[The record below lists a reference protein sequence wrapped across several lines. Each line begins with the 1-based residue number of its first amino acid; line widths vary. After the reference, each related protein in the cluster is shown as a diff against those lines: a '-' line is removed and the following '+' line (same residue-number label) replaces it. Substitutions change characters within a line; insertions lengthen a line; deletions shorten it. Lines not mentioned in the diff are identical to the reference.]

1 MRTPFDRRLLLKA
14 ALSAP
19 LLKTLI
25 PNLAYGQV
33 TAPPKRIVFWFQ
45 PGGVCHAHYHV
56 AQGSTESSWSY
67 DNTGDRHTLLPLV
80 PFKSRTV
87 HFDSDERVIDSVKPD
102 SDSTKLS
109 DGDKLPFGLTDLA
122 GCVGPDVDKPPDAM
136 GRPTRELTIG
146 HQCPVSLLT
155 GRFPK
160 KLPLAQRI
168 GEAVWDPQG
177 ESIDVAIGKAIGKG
191 SVQLGVY
198 AQGPQYNL
206 SFRNNGERVP
216 IVDDPRQSFDRLF
229 TGIPAVP
236 GVDPARIALEKKMK
250 RREAVFEAAYAQY
263 QQLKPSLVSPDQ
275 ARLQQH
281 FDAYKEIQDRLTQLP
296 GAGGSN
302 CHSPAKPPA
311 VLNLNDPMTM
321 PQRGKM
327 MLDQTVLAMAC
338 DVSRVFNLSWT
349 FAATNQVFSFLPGFA
364 NPDPTNYVPVP
375 DGHHPLSHDS
385 YGAGLKVVTPTN
397 QAAFEKKR
405 RIERWYAEQLA
416 YFLTQL
422 DAVKEAD
429 GSSMLDNTIVVVVN
443 EMSHSGAHNNSN
455 MPIRLY
461 GNARGAFPT
470 GRYLAL
476 PQTPLNNLYVSL
488 ANAMGVPITTFG
500 ESRFDYQYVGP
511 STKWQWTPVKTLT
524 TGRLAQL

>member
-1 MRTPFDRRLLLKA
+1 MPKLNRRLLLKA
-14 ALSAP
+14 ALGMP
-19 LLKTLI
+19 LLRTLL
-25 PNLAYGQV
+25 PGAALGQV
-33 TAPPKRIVFWFQ
+33 AAPPKRIVFWFQ

-56 AQGSTESSWSY
+56 APGSTQTSWSY
-67 DNTGDRHTLLPLV
+67 DPTGNKHTLLPLV
-80 PFKSRTV
+80 PFHDRTI
-87 HFDSDERVIDSVKPD
+87 HFDSDERVAESVKLETD
-102 SDSTKLS
+102 WTKLT
-109 DGDKLPFGLTDLA
+109 DGDKLPFGLTDMA
-122 GCVGPDVDKPPDAM
+122 GCLGPDLDKPPDAM

-146 HQCPVSLLT
+146 HQGPVSLLT

-160 KLPLAQRI
+160 KLPLAERI

-191 SVQLGVY
+191 SVQLGVN

-229 TGIPAVP
+229 TGIPRVP
-236 GVDPARIALEKKMK
+236 GADPARVELERKMK
-250 RREAVFEAAYAQY
+250 RREAVFEASYARY
-263 QQLKPSLVSPDQ
+263 QSLKPGLVGPDQ
-275 ARLQQH
+275 QRLQQH
-281 FDAYKEIQDRLTQLP
+281 FDAYKEIQDRLTKLP
-296 GAGGSN
+296 SSGGNN
-302 CHSPAKPPA
+302 CHSPDAPPA
-311 VLNLNDPMTM
+311 ILNINDPATL
-321 PQRGKM
+321 PVRGKM
-327 MLDQTVLAMAC
+327 MMDQTVLAMAC

-349 FAATNQVFSFLPGFA
+349 FAATNQIFSFLPGFDT
-364 NPDPTNYVPVP
+364 PHGSGVSP

-385 YGAGLKVVTPTN
+385 YGAGFKVVTPTN
-397 QAAFEKKR
+397 IAAFEKKR
-405 RIERWYAEQLA
+405 LIERWYAEQLA
-416 YFLTQL
+416 YFLGQL

-429 GSSMLDNTIVVVVN
+429 GSTMLDNTIVVVLN

-461 GNARGAFPT
+461 GNARGGFAT

-476 PQTPLNNLYVSL
+476 PQTPLNNVWVSL

-500 ESRFDYQYVGP
+500 EPRFDYQYVGP
-511 STKWQWTPVKTLT
+511 STKWQWTPVKTVT